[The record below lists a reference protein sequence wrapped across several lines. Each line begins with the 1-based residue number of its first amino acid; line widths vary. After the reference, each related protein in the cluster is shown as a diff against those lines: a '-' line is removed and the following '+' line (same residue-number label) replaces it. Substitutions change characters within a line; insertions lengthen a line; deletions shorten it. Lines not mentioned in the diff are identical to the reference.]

1 MPTDVNR
8 IAQGLAAAWSS
19 VDAEKIVSFFA
30 DDCVF
35 EDVCVG
41 YVCHGKEELKNR
53 ANAIFAKVLDL
64 KLEIKSLF
72 ANGEWIGC
80 EWIETGTQTGKR
92 FSVRGASIVQLRDG
106 KIIRESIYCHFDGA
120 TWFDD

>member
-1 MPTDVNR
+1 MQADVDK
-8 IAQGLAAAWSS
+8 IAEGLAAAWSS
-19 VDAEKIVSFFA
+19 ADVEKIASFFT

-41 YVCHGKEELKNR
+41 EVCRNKEELKDR

-72 ANGEWIGC
+72 ASGDWVGC
-80 EWIETGTQTGKR
+80 EWIETGTQNGKR
-92 FSVRGASIVQLRDG
+92 FSVRGASIVELRG
-106 KIIRESIYCHFDGA
+106 GRIKRESIYCHFDGA
-120 TWFDD
+120 TWYDD

>member
-53 ANAIFAKVLDL
+53 ANAIFAKVLDSFL
-64 KLEIKSLF
+64 SKLARTVIQ
-72 ANGEWIGC
+72 N
-80 EWIETGTQTGKR
+80 ETDLLC
-92 FSVRGASIVQLRDG
+92 FVN
-106 KIIRESIYCHFDGA
+106 F
-120 TWFDD
+120 